1 MQTRT
6 QHKGIHRIPSID
18 DQPRRTKQAKKLE
31 SRYCRI
37 AEKESQSYPQP
48 PSPDTI
54 EYQKE
59 ERAKL
64 SDMTPEQLIQTV
76 LEERKERGRTEFELK
91 QHRERTDKERERK
104 MDKLIG
110 ISNKGCTLFGGESLR
125 QRRTKESSK
134 N

>member
-64 SDMTPEQLIQTV
+64 NDMTLEQLIQTV
-76 LEERKERGRTEFELK
+76 LQERRERGRTELEFK
-91 QHRERTDKERERK
+91 QHLEEADKDKE
-104 MDKLIG
+104 
-110 ISNKGCTLFGGESLR
+110 
-125 QRRTKESSK
+125 
-134 N
+134 